1 MSDNGEAIQDGRAR
15 WTDSVV
21 SAIVSRKAR
30 SHVRTV
36 ATTMTRAV
44 GTGVPNA
51 AVLGRGNAGIIVA
64 AIRKFLRTQ
73 SDHVALQV
81 TLSNRNNIEQR
92 LRAVAVGTANRL
104 VLRAETV
111 IVGQQQPAVTI
122 GSRTRPC
129 GTTDPSVSAGSE
141 THAGHR
147 VRNALVVAASVGILL
162 RTVVSVHTLFLSP
175 THAVGTPHFALRTHF
190 VRLGEATALVTLQT
204 VAAYNHVLEAI
215 GPQLRGQR
223 AERRVLTDH
232 RTN

>member
-104 VLRAETV
+104 
-111 IVGQQQPAVTI
+111 AVTI

-129 GTTDPSVSAGSE
+129 GTTDPSISAGSE

-190 VRLGEATALVTLQT
+190 VRLGEATALVALQT
-204 VAAYNHVLEAI
+204 VATHNHVLEAI